1 MKRRAAAG
9 TLASLG
15 RIGRHHAPGLAAR
28 KLDLLRRL
36 ARSRLPSARLV
47 LRLHELLCFLD
58 AYPDDRQV
66 HRQVRRMLRH
76 FGRRPDLQTHRQA
89 LAGTGI
95 AGTDTPFRFYFPT
108 AHWITRHWPGALA
121 LDRND
126 PDAVRELLAALPS
139 LLDPLRAEWLA
150 GLHPTD
156 LAPLDQLAPARMTD
170 ADFVIGLIADMPGD
184 EFSREAF
191 GDRLDLSYVLR
202 ARRDTPERTNA
213 RFGTEATQFQQSPLR
228 TGYADL
234 RVEAR
239 RKPQRVRAL
248 RRRDALAAIR
258 LARISMITRERDLA
272 AFQFANP
279 GDAFLVED
287 GRGLAFAMMGVLPA
301 RRATLT
307 TAYTALTLKN
317 GVPIGYIQADV
328 LGRHGA
334 LSFNTFETFRGAEA
348 AHVFARFIAIAYHL
362 FGCTDFSVEPYQLGL
377 GNEEGIESGAWWFYH
392 RFGFRP
398 RAPAARRLAARESS
412 RRSASSGYRSSPNTL
427 RRLARSHLF
436 YSLDRMQQS
445 RLPRTHHWLAAAT
458 RALRH
463 FPRSGGDNRSA
474 GAADAASKRL
484 GLAKN
489 RRLDR
494 GVRSMLERWAGLVLA
509 LTARGRWS
517 RSERRNLL
525 RLIESKAGPNERKF
539 HRRVLRHHRLRRLLD
554 C

>member
-9 TLASLG
+9 TLASFG
-15 RIGRHHAPGLAAR
+15 RIAKDHAPGLAAR
-28 KLDLLRRL
+28 KLDLLRTL
-36 ARSRLPSARLV
+36 SRTRFPTARLV
-47 LRLHELLCFLD
+47 LRLHEFLCFLD

-66 HRQVRRMLRH
+66 HQQVRRMLRQ
-76 FGRRPDLQTHRQA
+76 FGQRLDLKTHRQA
-89 LAGTGI
+89 LAGTGL
-95 AGTDTPFRFYFPT
+95 AGTDTPYRFYFPT
-108 AHWITRHWPGALA
+108 AHWIARHWPGALV
-121 LDRND
+121 LDRD
-126 PDAVRELLAALPS
+126 DTDAVRELLAALPS

-150 GLHPTD
+150 GRRRTD
-156 LAPLDQLAPARMTD
+156 LAPLDPLVPAQMTD

-184 EFSREAF
+184 EFTREAF

-213 RFGTEATQFQQSPLR
+213 RFAVAEVHFQQSPLR

-234 RVEAR
+234 RVAAR
-239 RKPQRVRAL
+239 RKPQRVRTM
-248 RRRDALAAIR
+248 RRRDAMAAVR

-287 GRGLAFAMMGVLPA
+287 GNGLAFAMMGVLPA

-348 AHVFARFIAIAYHL
+348 AHVFARFIAIAYQR
-362 FGCTDFSVEPYQLGL
+362 FGCSDFSVDPYQLGL

-392 RFGFRP
+392 RFGFRS
-398 RAPAARRLAARESS
+398 RAPAARRMAARESS
-412 RRSASSGYRSSPNTL
+412 RRSANSEYRSSPDTL
-427 RRLARSHLF
+427 RKLARFHLF
-436 YSLDRMQQS
+436 YSLNPMQQS
-445 RLPRTHHWLAAAT
+445 RLPRTHHLLAAAI
-458 RALRH
+458 RQLRR
-463 FPRSGGDNRSA
+463 FPQSSGDTGSA
-474 GAADAASKRL
+474 GAAAAALKRL

-489 RRLDR
+489 RRLNR
-494 GVRSMLERWAGLVLA
+494 GVQAMLERWTGLVLA
-509 LTARGRWS
+509 LTARGPWS
-517 RSERRNLL
+517 RSERRSLL
-525 RLIESKAGPNERKF
+525 RLIEAKAGPDEREF
-539 HRRVLRHHRLRRLLD
+539 QRRVLRHHRLRQLLD

>member
-1 MKRRAAAG
+1 VKRRAAAG

-28 KLDLLRRL
+28 KLELLRIL
-36 ARSRLPSARLV
+36 ARSRLSSASLV
-47 LRLHELLCFLD
+47 LRLHEMLCFLD

-66 HRQVRRMLRH
+66 HIQARRMLRG
-76 FGRRPDLQTHRQA
+76 FGRRPDLKRHRVS

-95 AGTDTPFRFYFPT
+95 AGTDTPFRFFFPT
-108 AHWITRHWPGALA
+108 AHWITQLWPGALV
-121 LDRND
+121 LDRD
-126 PDAVRELLAALPS
+126 DHDAVRELLAALPS

-150 GLHPTD
+150 SRHATD
-156 LAPLDQLAPARMTD
+156 LAPLDYLVPVGMTD
-170 ADFVIGLIADMPGD
+170 ADFVNSLIAAMPGD
-184 EFSREAF
+184 EFSRESF

-202 ARRDTPERTNA
+202 AGRNTPERTTA
-213 RFGTEATQFQQSPLR
+213 RFDTGAVHFQQSSMR
-228 TGYADL
+228 SGYADL
-234 RVEAR
+234 RAEAR

-248 RRRDALAAIR
+248 RGAEALDAIR

-287 GRGLAFAMMGVLPA
+287 GRGLAFAMMGVLPV

-317 GVPIGYIQADV
+317 GVPIGYIQVDL

-334 LSFNTFETFRGAEA
+334 LSFNTFETYRGAEA
-348 AHVFARFIAIAYHL
+348 AHVFARFIAIAHNL
-362 FGCTDFSVEPYQLGL
+362 FGCTDFSVEPYQLGF

-398 RAPAARRLAARESS
+398 RAAAARRIAAREIARRAASS
-412 RRSASSGYRSSPNTL
+412 RYRSSPGTL

-436 YSLDRMQQS
+436 YSLNRVQQS
-445 RLPRTHHWLAAAT
+445 RLPRTDHWLAAAT
-458 RALRH
+458 RALRRL
-463 FPRSGGDNRSA
+463 PQAGSGNRCTA
-474 GAADAASKRL
+474 AADAALKRL
-484 GLAKN
+484 RPAKR
-489 RRLDR
+489 RRLDTHAR
-494 GVRSMLERWAGLVLA
+494 AMLDRWAGLVLA

-517 RSERRNLL
+517 RSERRDLL
-525 RLIESKAGPNERKF
+525 RLIESKAGTSERDF
-539 HRRVLRHHRLRRLLD
+539 QRRVLCHRRLRKLLD

>member
-1 MKRRAAAG
+1 
-9 TLASLG
+9 
-15 RIGRHHAPGLAAR
+15 
-28 KLDLLRRL
+28 
-36 ARSRLPSARLV
+36 
-47 LRLHELLCFLD
+47 
-58 AYPDDRQV
+58 
-66 HRQVRRMLRH
+66 MLRH

-95 AGTDTPFRFYFPT
+95 AGTDTHFRFYFPT
-108 AHWITRHWPGALA
+108 AHWITQHWPGALA

-213 RFGTEATQFQQSPLR
+213 RFGTAATQFQQSPLR

-239 RKPQRVRAL
+239 RKPRRVRAL
-248 RRRDALAAIR
+248 RRREALAAIR

-287 GRGLAFAMMGVLPA
+287 GRGLAFAMLGVLPA

-348 AHVFARFIAIAYHL
+348 AHVFARFIAIAYRL

-412 RRSASSGYRSSPNTL
+412 RRSASSGYRSSPDTL

-458 RALRH
+458 RALRR

-494 GVRSMLERWAGLVLA
+494 GVRAMHERWAGLVLA

-525 RLIESKAGPNERKF
+525 RLIESKAGPNEREYQ
-539 HRRVLRHHRLRRLLD
+539 RRVLRHHRLRQLLD

>member
-1 MKRRAAAG
+1 VKRRAAAG
-9 TLASLG
+9 TLASFG
-15 RIGRHHAPGLAAR
+15 RIAKDHAPGLAAR
-28 KLDLLRRL
+28 KLELLRTL
-36 ARSRLPSARLV
+36 SHSRLPTARLV
-47 LRLHELLCFLD
+47 LRLHEFLCFLD
-58 AYPDDRQV
+58 AYPDNRQV
-66 HRQVRRMLRH
+66 HQQVRRMLRQ
-76 FGRRPDLQTHRQA
+76 FGRRRDLKAHRQA

-95 AGTDTPFRFYFPT
+95 AGTDIPYRFYFPT
-108 AHWITRHWPGALA
+108 AHWITRHWPGALV
-121 LDRND
+121 LDRD
-126 PDAVRELLAALPS
+126 DTDAVRELLAALPS

-150 GLHPTD
+150 GGRRTT
-156 LAPLDQLAPARMTD
+156 LAPLDQLVPEQMTD

-184 EFSREAF
+184 EFTREAF

-202 ARRDTPERTNA
+202 SGPDTPERTNA
-213 RFGTEATQFQQSPLR
+213 RFAVAEVHFQQSPLR

-239 RKPQRVRAL
+239 RKPQRVRVM
-248 RRRDALAAIR
+248 RRREALAAIR

-272 AFQFANP
+272 AFQFANS

-287 GRGLAFAMMGVLPA
+287 GHGLAFAMMGVLPA

-348 AHVFARFIAIAYHL
+348 AHVFARFIAIAHQL
-362 FGCTDFSVEPYQLGL
+362 FGCTDFSVDPYQLGL

-398 RAPAARRLAARESS
+398 RAPAARRLAARETS
-412 RRSASSGYRSSPNTL
+412 RRSTSSGYRSSPDTL
-427 RRLARSHLF
+427 RRLAHFHLF
-436 YSLDRMQQS
+436 YSLDDMQQS
-445 RLPRTHHWLAAAT
+445 RLPRTHQWLAAAI
-458 RALRH
+458 RQLRR
-463 FPRSGGDNRSA
+463 FPQSGGDN
-474 GAADAASKRL
+474 GFAAAASKRL
-484 GLAKN
+484 GLTKN

-494 GVRSMLERWAGLVLA
+494 SVQMMLERWAGLVLA

-517 RSERRNLL
+517 RSERRSLL
-525 RLIESKAGPNERKF
+525 RLIEAKAGPDEREF
-539 HRRVLRHHRLRRLLD
+539 QRPVLRHHRLRQLLD